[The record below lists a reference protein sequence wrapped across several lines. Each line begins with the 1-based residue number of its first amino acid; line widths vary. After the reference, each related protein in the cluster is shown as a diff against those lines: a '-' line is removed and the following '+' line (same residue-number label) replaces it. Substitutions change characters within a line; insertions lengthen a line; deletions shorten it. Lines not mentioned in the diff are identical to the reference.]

1 MQQHLLFD
9 NSRKH
14 IASLAL
20 MMTEVSERSSSL
32 KKFCTVRRQS
42 ATIAALIKCWPPL
55 GAVRAS
61 RILLAHFWSSTSPT
75 FVMLQRNRIT
85 PGNNEKILN
94 NGLVKLSNLW
104 PGEVANSF
112 PKAQIVLFHLRILEQ
127 AAVLAG
133 VPEQVIFQTLF

>member
-1 MQQHLLFD
+1 MQQHLLF
-9 NSRKH
+9 NHSRKH
-14 IASLAL
+14 VASLAL

-104 PGEVANSF
+104 PAKER
-112 PKAQIVLFHLRILEQ
+112 LRIAFQKPKLSSSICASLNKLLYLLEF
-127 AAVLAG
+127 LSR
-133 VPEQVIFQTLF
+133 